1 MTKKYHKL
9 LISSVILLGL
19 GLAANLAP
27 QGVWYNAESPW
38 GIATAQASD
47 SDSHTYGA
55 DGYDEEG
62 YDHEGHDRGGYNRE
76 GYDKEGHDHDGYDKE
91 GFKDDGRHR
100 DGHYDN
106 SRDRHG
112 RHDKPKTAAP
122 ASGSEQPFKSKPT
135 VKQY

>member
-1 MTKKYHKL
+1 MSKTYHSI
-9 LISSVILLGL
+9 LISFAGILGIGL
-19 GLAANLAP
+19 TVSLTPPSLSAGPDL
-27 QGVWYNAESPW
+27 PW
-38 GIATAQASD
+38 GISTAQASD

-76 GYDKEGHDHDGYDKE
+76 GYDKEGHDHGGYDKE

-100 DGHYDN
+100 DGHYD
-106 SRDRHG
+106 SGRDRHG
-112 RHDKPKTAAP
+112 RHDKPKAAAP
-122 ASGSEQPFKSKPT
+122 ASGSEQPFKAKPT